1 MASFDDW
8 EARTMA
14 ATTDQLYKAH
24 VKNLRSIAVALER
37 VLTVLNDN
45 LSKGD
50 NKTADAL
57 LKTVMLLLGAWAENR
72 LRKVL
77 YEPNGFSTAERMQV
91 EGSPTQID
99 SWKTAVEISFR
110 KRYGLPNADL
120 GTALP
125 ATPRAQYLALI
136 SVVDGELRP
145 IIEVRNKLAHGQWS
159 RTLNNSN
166 DDFAPATMALISGE
180 NAHSVKCKR
189 RVLESLA
196 LIIHDLVAG
205 NHAFPRDFDK
215 HFRNLEHAKQEISA
229 RSYANWLAKMRAKY
243 ERGKAL
249 RKLGPQN
256 AQENASERPS
266 IWSRVKSRFL

>member
-1 MASFDDW
+1 
-8 EARTMA
+8 MA
-14 ATTDQLYKAH
+14 ATAEQLYKAH
-24 VKNLRSIAVALER
+24 VKNLRSITVALDR
-37 VLTVLNDN
+37 LLTELNDN

-57 LKTVMLLLGAWAENR
+57 LKTSMLLMGAWAENR

-77 YEPNGFSTAERMQV
+77 FEQNGFSTAERMRV

-99 SWKTAVEISFR
+99 SWKMAIEISFR

-120 GTALP
+120 RTALP

-136 SVVDGELRP
+136 GVVDGELRP

-166 DDFAPATMALISGE
+166 DDFAPATMALINGE
-180 NAHSVKCKR
+180 NAHSVKCKKR
-189 RVLESLA
+189 ILESLA

-215 HFRNLEHAKQEISA
+215 HFKNLEHARLEISA
-229 RSYANWLAKMRAKY
+229 RSYADWLAKMQAKY
-243 ERGKAL
+243 ERGKAQ
-249 RKLGPQN
+249 RRLGPQI
-256 AQENASERPS
+256 AQGNASQHPN
-266 IWSRVKSRFL
+266 IWSRFKSRFF